1 MKIANKS
8 SKMAVFR
15 WKRLFLD
22 HGASIEVHYV
32 FGNWIFFKKWWFGKW
47 FIAKFVD
54 RLLEIGQ
61 KLWRNRQKL
70 AFLDEKDYF

>member
-1 MKIANKS
+1 MKIQTKIANKS

-32 FGNWIFFKKWWFGKW
+32 FGNWIF
-47 FIAKFVD
+47 
-54 RLLEIGQ
+54 Q
-61 KLWRNRQKL
+61 KNGGLGSDL
-70 AFLDEKDYF
+70 

>member
-1 MKIANKS
+1 MKIQTKIANKS

-32 FGNWIFFKKWWFGKW
+32 FGNWI
-47 FIAKFVD
+47 
-54 RLLEIGQ
+54 LEKNGGLGSDIMPNS
-61 KLWRNRQKL
+61 LIN
-70 AFLDEKDYF
+70 E